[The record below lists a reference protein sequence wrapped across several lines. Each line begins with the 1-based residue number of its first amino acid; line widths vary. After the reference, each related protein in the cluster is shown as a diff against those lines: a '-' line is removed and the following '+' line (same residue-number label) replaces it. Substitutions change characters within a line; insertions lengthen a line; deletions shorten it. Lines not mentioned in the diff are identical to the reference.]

1 MPESTPV
8 RQPYARVNYIPVR
21 NKIWP
26 LDSIPAFSD
35 IVESEVR
42 QINQEAIVIIK
53 NVAACPFF
61 HTKYLPT
68 ILSAAYSKFSF
79 SVMKNQL
86 RN

>member
-1 MPESTPV
+1 MPESTIS
-8 RQPYARVNYIPVR
+8 QSGT
-21 NKIWP
+21 KIWP
-26 LDSIPAFSD
+26 LGSIPAFSD

-61 HTKYLPT
+61 QTKYLPT
-68 ILSAAYSKFSF
+68 VCRIQAILSAAYSKFSF

-86 RN
+86 GK